1 MESYCFIVKRLSIKN
16 RAVTPVS
23 QAWKRGWVD
32 QIEMLG
38 KPKAMRWQIIF
49 LPKIQR
55 PLLINKME
63 SICFGCPSHLPILI
77 LTTPEP
83 LYFLGQSTGT
93 FRSRLS
99 GGWRSAGCAWRRRC
113 ECGWAGASRPSST
126 WCGRWQNQS
135 GTGGGHFSPGRSL
148 AQGDEHLR
156 KKITWRRMKNGGK
169 CHAVSVTRWAP
180 RATWADGKTQSSKCA
195 LSESRRDNRDK
206 TFENFRTGFYSF
218 LLPFRNGAS

>member
-1 MESYCFIVKRLSIKN
+1 ML
-16 RAVTPVS
+16 
-23 QAWKRGWVD
+23 GW
-32 QIEMLG
+32 LG

-55 PLLINKME
+55 PLLINIIE

-83 LYFLGQSTGT
+83 LFFLGQSTGT

-113 ECGWAGASRPSST
+113 ESGWAGASRPSST
-126 WCGRWQNQS
+126 WCGRWQNRS

-148 AQGDEHLR
+148 AQGDEHLKKKR
-156 KKITWRRMKNGGK
+156 KNHMTNEKWREMSCRVCDTMGP
-169 CHAVSVTRWAP
+169 AP
-180 RATWADGKTQSSKCA
+180 LEQMVKH
-195 LSESRRDNRDK
+195 SRRNVHCQRVEGIIG
-206 TFENFRTGFYSF
+206 TRPSRILGQVFIVSCF
-218 LLPFRNGAS
+218 LFVMVRHKSQSLRITAVYVCGAEPY